1 MDKDKDVIKLA
12 KKKKLKLRKQVY
24 FIVIAIIVIALGA
37 YYGNQYYQDYLY
49 KQTLEY
55 KIIEHGYSKEQA
67 DTLQSLISEEQIK
80 EILEKEKNDTILLL
94 LQEKYFLYKNLD
106 NYLSYIE
113 EEEENNLSKVIALIN
128 TNANNKW
135 YSKELKSNVSLNEK
149 MIVNKFYALDE
160 NYTPKNLVNIP
171 LNYSYGKEGDN
182 KLIDYAYDKFMEL
195 WEEAHNAG
203 YYLMVTSSYRSYK
216 DQQDIYNYRK
226 NTQGEK
232 KADQTAAR
240 PGHSEHQ
247 TGLVI
252 DMTSK
257 NEPFADEFTNS
268 KAYLWL
274 KENAYKYGWIERY
287 EENKT
292 YLTGYSPESWH
303 WRYVGVEIA
312 KQIHDENITFDEYYA
327 YYIEK

>member
-1 MDKDKDVIKLA
+1 MA
-12 KKKKLKLRKQVY
+12 KRKRLKLRKQVY
-24 FIVIAIIVIALGA
+24 FVIIFLILLGIGL

-55 KIIEHGYSKEQA
+55 KIIEHGYTKEQA
-67 DTLQSLISEEQIK
+67 TMFQNLLTEEQIFP
-80 EILEKEKNDTILLL
+80 ILEKEKNDTILSLI
-94 LQEKYFLYKNLD
+94 QEKYFLYKNLD
-106 NYLSYIE
+106 DYLSYY
-113 EEEENNLSKVIALIN
+113 EENEDEKELSDIIALIN
-128 TNANNKW
+128 THANNKW
-135 YSKELKSNVSLNEK
+135 YSKDLKTDISLKEK
-149 MIVNKFYALDE
+149 MIVNKFYTLDE
-160 NYTPKNLVNIP
+160 NYTPENLKNISLS
-171 LNYSYGKEGDN
+171 YSYGKEGDN
-182 KLIDYAYDKFMEL
+182 KLIDYAYEKFLEL
-195 WEEAHNAG
+195 WEDAHNAG

-216 DQQDIYNYRK
+216 DQKEIYESRK
-226 NTQGEK
+226 NSQGEK

-257 NEPFADEFTNS
+257 NEPYADEFTKS
-268 KAYLWL
+268 EAYQWL

-303 WRYVGVEIA
+303 WRYVGLEAA
-312 KQIHDENITFDEYYA
+312 KTIHEEKITFDEYYA